1 MTLPKPTSIAV
12 LAAGFVSFIATG
24 SLAFGGAFTP
34 NVMGPLSVGDM
45 TNPNGDA
52 STTAW
57 QNFEQELQLM
67 KNLGIYA
74 VSTDVWWGAVEG
86 AGDGQFNWTYYDKMS
101 DEIIAAGLKW
111 VPIFSF
117 HQCGGNVGD
126 TCNIPI
132 PSWIWTKYIG
142 TRGITTADDL
152 KYQSEEDHLSSEVVS
167 VWGDSYVIGDY
178 ARFMTA
184 FQAHFANKASSISE
198 VNISLGP
205 SGELRYPSYNQQDP
219 DAGYPTRGRLQAYS
233 NMAMQSFKA
242 FMIQKYGSQATN
254 TSPPNDGTIPYANDF
269 FANQQ
274 QYTQYGMDFFDWYSG
289 SLITHG
295 KTVLQKAISILDAPG
310 SAFQGIPIGAKIPG
324 VHWRMAIDRSAELA
338 AGLIR
343 TSSGDLNDD
352 SRGHGY
358 EEIISLFQQVAT
370 LAQAPQI
377 TLHFTCL
384 EMSDGSGG
392 PAVGSLAKSL
402 VFWVAAEAHR
412 LGVPIKGE
420 NALSGAVSDPNAWQ
434 NIDDAVTQAGYEGLT
449 VLRMD
454 DIYQSQLGQQSYHS
468 LIDEML

>member
-1 MTLPKPTSIAV
+1 VTKKLGFSFISSLSFILAISV
-12 LAAGFVSFIATG
+12 AQAAGT
-24 SLAFGGAFTP
+24 FTP
-34 NVMGPLSVGDM
+34 NVMAPLSVGDM
-45 TNPNGDA
+45 SNPNGAQSA
-52 STTAW
+52 SDW
-57 QNFEQELQLM
+57 QTFDQELQTM
-67 KNLGIYA
+67 KGIGIYA

-86 AGDGQFNWTYYDKMS
+86 AGDGQFNWSYYDKLS
-101 DEIIAAGLKW
+101 DQIIAAGFKW

-142 TRGITTADDL
+142 SHGIQTADDL
-152 KYQSEEDHLSSEVVS
+152 KYKSEENHLSSEVVS
-167 VWGDSYVIGDY
+167 VWGDPVVINDY

-184 FQAHFANKASSISE
+184 FQAHFANKAASISE

-233 NMAMQSFKA
+233 NLALQSFKA
-242 FMIQKYGSQATN
+242 FMIQKYGSQTTTN
-254 TSPPNDGTIPYANDF
+254 TAPPNDGAVPYANDF

-274 QYTQYGMDFFDWYSG
+274 QNSQYGQDFFDWYSG
-289 SLITHG
+289 SLISHG
-295 KTVLQKAISILDAPG
+295 KTVLQKAIQILDSQG

-370 LAQAPQI
+370 FANAPQI

-384 EMSDGSGG
+384 EMSDGNGG
-392 PAVGSLAKSL
+392 PSVGSLAESL

-420 NALSGAVSDPNAWQ
+420 NALSGAVNDPNAWQ
-434 NIDDAVTQAGYEGLT
+434 NINNAVTYGGYEGLT
-449 VLRMD
+449 ILRMGD
-454 DIYQSQLGQQSYHS
+454 LYQSQLGQQSYHS
-468 LIDEML
+468 LIDQVL